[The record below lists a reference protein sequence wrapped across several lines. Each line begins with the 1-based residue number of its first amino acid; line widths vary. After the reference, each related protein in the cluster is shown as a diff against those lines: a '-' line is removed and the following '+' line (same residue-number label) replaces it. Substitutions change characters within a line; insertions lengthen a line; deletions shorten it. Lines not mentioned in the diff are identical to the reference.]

1 MDSYLQSR
9 YSLQHRLFVGGSV
22 IVGSLPVSCLSTIQ
36 LKGKKAPV
44 TNGTASKQK
53 ADKNQGKKV
62 GTTNG
67 TAPVKR
73 NNSSKSLACLCV
85 CVCVCVSYPSR
96 Q

>member
-1 MDSYLQSR
+1 MGSYLQCR
-9 YSLQHRLFVGGSV
+9 YSLQHRPFWSV
-22 IVGSLPVSCLSTIQ
+22 IIGSLPLSCLSTIQ

-73 NNSSKSLACLCV
+73 TNSSKSLACLCV
-85 CVCVCVSYPSR
+85 SHPSR